1 MVGPN
6 RSSLPAR
13 MANGGIEFRLAW
25 TMLAR
30 CAIDFI
36 ATLPTA
42 SLHLQ
47 WLLWSR
53 QIEKSYDSCLERS
66 PEIGR
71 QLSSVSRRWLPLPLL
86 ALTAIKQS
94 FGASTGPGR
103 SGSYT
108 RYSWRYADSGVRP
121 GGLAALATASL
132 PSELAVRF
140 LGRQR
145 RARGEASTNRTHC
158 P

>member
-1 MVGPN
+1 VAHGKGLAYSPT
-6 RSSLPAR
+6 RRAQPLPSTCVCPAQG
-13 MANGGIEFRLAW
+13 NHG
-25 TMLAR
+25 
-30 CAIDFI
+30 
-36 ATLPTA
+36 
-42 SLHLQ
+42 
-47 WLLWSR
+47 
-53 QIEKSYDSCLERS
+53 
-66 PEIGR
+66 
-71 QLSSVSRRWLPLPLL
+71 QLCSVSRRWLPLPLL